1 MSDSVAD
8 TIKYYDG
15 TQKVISEADRTT
27 QGMAEPEE
35 YRELD
40 ISSIASD
47 GHDFANEIFMGSKP
61 RILAEVIGLGII
73 FDDTQAGC
81 RLAEVYGR
89 TRADYYRIAS
99 ETVKA
104 RNSHTKFKRSVTIG
118 MINSSKP
125 VKEALSLE

>member
-15 TQKVISEADRTT
+15 TQKVIAESDRTT
-27 QGMAEPEE
+27 QGTAGSDE

-40 ISSIASD
+40 ISPMASD
-47 GHDFANEIFMGSKP
+47 GHDFANEIFMGKKP

-81 RLAEVYGR
+81 RLAEIYGR
-89 TRADYYRIAS
+89 TRADYYRLAS
-99 ETVKA
+99 ETVQA